1 MWLGFGMEGWT
12 LDVAGG
18 RGGGVDPGCGW
29 GLGWRDGP
37 WMWLGVGVE
46 GWTLDMAGGR
56 GGGMYP
62 GCGRG

>member
-1 MWLGFGMEGWT
+1 MEGWT

-18 RGGGVDPGCGW
+18 RGG
-29 GLGWRDGP
+29 P
-37 WMWLGVGVE
+37 WMWLGVEVE
-46 GWTLDMAGGR
+46 GSTLDVAGGR